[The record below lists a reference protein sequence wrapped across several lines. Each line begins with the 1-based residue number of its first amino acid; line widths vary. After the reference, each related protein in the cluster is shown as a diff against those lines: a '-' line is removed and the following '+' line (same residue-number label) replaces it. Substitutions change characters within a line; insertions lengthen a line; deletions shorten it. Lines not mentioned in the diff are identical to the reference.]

1 MRYFDWIAKAEG
13 EMNGNAFKFGSKT
26 TQKSAIVKR
35 TADYSI
41 SFDLKSKGFDNNN
54 IEQCTGILLIVLP
67 SITILTINY
76 LILLKNGQITE
87 VGTQ

>member
-1 MRYFDWIAKAEG
+1 MAKAEG

-54 IEQCTGILLIVLP
+54 REQCTGILLTVLP
-67 SITILTINY
+67 SITILNINY
-76 LILLKNGQITE
+76 LILLPNDQIT
-87 VGTQ
+87 

>member
-26 TQKSAIVKR
+26 IQKSAIVKR

-41 SFDLKSKGFDNNN
+41 AFVFKSKGFDNNN
-54 IEQCTGILLIVLP
+54 REQCTGILLTVLP
-67 SITILTINY
+67 SITILNINC
-76 LILLKNGQITE
+76 LILLPNGQITE